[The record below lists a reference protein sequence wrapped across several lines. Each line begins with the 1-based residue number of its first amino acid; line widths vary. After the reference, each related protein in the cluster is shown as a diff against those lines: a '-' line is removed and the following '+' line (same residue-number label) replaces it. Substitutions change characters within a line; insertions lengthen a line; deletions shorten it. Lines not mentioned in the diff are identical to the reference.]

1 MKRRLI
7 TILTLILLAKLSYS
21 QNVLVDNNGDTLVTI
36 SIPQMNSIYFELL
49 QKDSLMEQSILNKS
63 KEVKLSQIVDSTQK
77 DVELLRELAN
87 AIDED
92 NIALRIDNQSK
103 RVKLKNTRLIAIVA
117 AAIATLLI
125 IK

>member
-1 MKRRLI
+1 
-7 TILTLILLAKLSYS
+7 
-21 QNVLVDNNGDTLVTI
+21 
-36 SIPQMNSIYFELL
+36 MNSIYFELL

-77 DVELLRELAN
+77 DVESLRELVN
-87 AIDED
+87 TIDEE

-103 RVKLKNTRLIAIVA
+103 RIRLKNTRLIAIA
-117 AAIATLLI
+117 ASIIATLLI

>member
-1 MKRRLI
+1 VLI
-7 TILTLILLAKLSYS
+7 
-21 QNVLVDNNGDTLVTI
+21 DNNGDTLVTI

-49 QKDSLMEQSILNKS
+49 QKDSLMAQSVIS
-63 KEVKLSQIVDSTQK
+63 YAKEVKLSQIVDSTQK
-77 DVELLRELAN
+77 DVESLRELVN
-87 AIDED
+87 TIDED

>member
-21 QNVLVDNNGDTLVTI
+21 QSVLIDNNGDTLVTI

-49 QKDSLMEQSILNKS
+49 QKDSLMAQSVIS
-63 KEVKLSQIVDSTQK
+63 YAKEVKLSQIVDSTQK
-77 DVELLRELAN
+77 DVESLRELVN
-87 AIDED
+87 TIDED

-103 RVKLKNTRLIAIVA
+103 RVRLKNTRLIAIA
-117 AAIATLLI
+117 ASIIATLLI

>member
-1 MKRRLI
+1 
-7 TILTLILLAKLSYS
+7 
-21 QNVLVDNNGDTLVTI
+21 
-36 SIPQMNSIYFELL
+36 MNSIYFELL
-49 QKDSLMEQSILNKS
+49 QKDSLMAQSVIS
-63 KEVKLSQIVDSTQK
+63 YAKEVKLSQIVDSTQK
-77 DVELLRELAN
+77 DVESLRELVN

-92 NIALRIDNQSK
+92 NIPLRTDNQSK

>member
-1 MKRRLI
+1 
-7 TILTLILLAKLSYS
+7 
-21 QNVLVDNNGDTLVTI
+21 
-36 SIPQMNSIYFELL
+36 MNSIYFELL
-49 QKDSLMEQSILNKS
+49 QKDSLMAQSVIS
-63 KEVKLSQIVDSTQK
+63 YAKEVKLSQIVDSTQK
-77 DVELLRELAN
+77 DVESLRELVN
-87 AIDED
+87 TIDED

>member
-1 MKRRLI
+1 
-7 TILTLILLAKLSYS
+7 
-21 QNVLVDNNGDTLVTI
+21 
-36 SIPQMNSIYFELL
+36 MNSIYFELL
-49 QKDSLMEQSILNKS
+49 QKDSLMSQSILNKS

-77 DVELLRELAN
+77 DIELLRELVN
-87 AIDED
+87 AIDEE